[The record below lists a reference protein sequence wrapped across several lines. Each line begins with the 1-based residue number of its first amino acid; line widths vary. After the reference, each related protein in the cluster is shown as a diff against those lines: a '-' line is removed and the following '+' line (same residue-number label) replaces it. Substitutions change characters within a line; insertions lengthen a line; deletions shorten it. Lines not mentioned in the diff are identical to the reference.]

1 MTVWYT
7 VTLIETTYMKWQMKS
22 LLVSIIALKNRLS
35 AYNVNVAYF
44 SLQSLMK
51 WFSRG
56 TWMIFPILSL
66 RNSTVPVETLPIQ
79 HSFILFYQSR
89 KVVSDKKS
97 VGGMWLMMSP
107 TTHDVTNDTWC
118 TLCKRREHLFL
129 SLFLQRFRA
138 VESKFLFMI
147 GSGFPVKI
155 IYCLVFND
163 DM

>member
-79 HSFILFYQSR
+79 HSFILFNQSR

-107 TTHDVTNDTWC
+107 TTHDVHDVSAGNIYSC
-118 TLCKRREHLFL
+118 LC
-129 SLFLQRFRA
+129 SLRSLMQLK
-138 VESKFLFMI
+138 VNSY
-147 GSGFPVKI
+147 SW
-155 IYCLVFND
+155 LVADFQ
-163 DM
+163 